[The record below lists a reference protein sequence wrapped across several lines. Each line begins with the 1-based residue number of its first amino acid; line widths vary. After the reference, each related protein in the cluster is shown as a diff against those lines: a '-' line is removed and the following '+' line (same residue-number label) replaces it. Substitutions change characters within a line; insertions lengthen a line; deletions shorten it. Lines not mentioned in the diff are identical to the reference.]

1 MSILRILGLDY
12 GDKTVGVAVSDP
24 FGWTA
29 QGVEIIRRN
38 SPVEYKQS
46 LGRISELIAEYG
58 VEKIVLG
65 FPRNMD
71 GSEGPRCEK
80 TLAYK
85 ERLEKRFKP
94 MEVILWDERLSTVAA
109 DRYMM
114 SAEMDHFERK
124 SVIDKMAAVF
134 ILQGYLDSV
143 RNEAE
148 KEDEEE
154 YDTIVLEDDDGTETE
169 YDITDEAEED
179 GTVYI
184 FVRESGKKDGAW
196 LILKEVEDEDGD
208 ICYEEVEDETELEKA
223 KKIFNKA

>member
-1 MSILRILGLDY
+1 LRILGLDY

-46 LGRISELIAEYG
+46 LGRITELMAEYN

-94 MEVILWDERLSTVAA
+94 VEVVLWDERLSTVAA
-109 DRYMM
+109 DRYMI

-143 RNEAE
+143 RNETE
-148 KEDEEE
+148 KEEE
-154 YDTIVLEDDDGTETE
+154 YDTIVLEDDDGSETE
-169 YDITDEAEED
+169 YDITDEAELD
-179 GTVYI
+179 GIVYI
-184 FVRESGKKDGAW
+184 FVRESGRKEDAEC

-208 ICYEEVEDETELEKA
+208 ICYEVVEEKNELEKA
-223 KKIFNKA
+223 EKLFNKVTFGV

>member
-1 MSILRILGLDY
+1 MRILGLDY

-46 LGRISELIAEYG
+46 LGRISELISEYG

-148 KEDEEE
+148 KEEEEE

>member
-1 MSILRILGLDY
+1 MRILGLDY

-46 LGRISELIAEYG
+46 LGRISELISEYG

-148 KEDEEE
+148 KEEEEE

-184 FVRESGKKDGAW
+184 FVRASGKKDGAW